1 MSLTIALA
9 IGSAFVTAK
18 GYSDAGRAAKMEG
31 ALTARNIKTQGKIR
45 QLQALQEHND
55 IMTNL
60 QSFKNQ
66 NAAVAGLTGRDMGS
80 DRSYKALLK
89 KAEEDNKTLAQ
100 RSNYQN
106 LAEQSKYSQ
115 QAVMAVTKA
124 NNISRAYRY
133 KAFGTILSAGYKAS
147 TMTGGGMG
155 TSRSGLY
162 T

>member
-1 MSLTIALA
+1 MIELA
-9 IGSAFVTAK
+9 IASAFITAK
-18 GYSDAGRAAKMEG
+18 GQMDAAAGAKVEGR
-31 ALTARNIKTQGKIR
+31 LTARNIKTQGKIR
-45 QLQALQEHND
+45 KLQALQEHND
-55 IMTNL
+55 IMANL
-60 QSFKNQ
+60 KSFKDQ
-66 NAAVAGLTGRDMGS
+66 NAAVAGTTGRAE

-89 KAEEDNKTLAQ
+89 KAEQDNQTLAQ